1 MGKKLAILTLALVVV
16 GSAANAAE
24 LAHRWSFNGDLKDSV
39 GGKDAVIVDVGA
51 NNVTLSQTQAILA
64 GGGKDASDY
73 IDLPDRILSSLGD
86 SATIEVWATQNAI
99 QNWSRIWDFG
109 SSTTHNVFMS
119 WTVATTLTNDR
130 VEWVGSS
137 GTVTRDGSN
146 APYTLDTEYHIVF
159 AFQPGSITWY
169 SALAGAADLGP
180 AKGTLQTTNLLSSL
194 QDTNAWI
201 GRSQWGDNTASASFN
216 EFRLWKGA
224 LTEEE
229 REKLHDQGPD
239 TIDASIASK
248 PFPANRALD
257 VSRDIDL
264 TWAPGEN
271 ATAHNVYLG
280 TSFAEVGAAAT
291 NSPLAIAVGRDAN
304 SLDPGRLVFGQT
316 YYWRVDEVVGGSVAK
331 GNVWSFSVEPYSYP
345 ITGVVA
351 TASSAA
357 ANMGSQ
363 KTVDGSGLT
372 PNDEHSTVSS
382 DGWMTAKGDAAPWIQ
397 FAFDDVR
404 KLDKALVW
412 NSNQAL
418 ESILGFGVK
427 DATVEYSTDGE
438 AWTQLGDFELAQAT
452 SSADYLANTT
462 IDFGGAAVKF
472 VKFTVK
478 SNWGGVLPQYGL
490 SEVRFYYVPIF
501 AREPKPAAG
510 ATAVHP
516 QVPFSWRAG
525 REAASHKVFV
535 SDDQQAVIDGAV
547 APATVSVPQYDASL
561 MLDKTYF
568 WKVVEVNNAEALS
581 EWAGPVWSFSTA
593 NFIAV
598 DDFEAYTDKEGSR
611 IYESWI
617 DGFDVAAN
625 GSLVGYDIAPFA
637 EQTIL
642 HGGKQSMPLF
652 YENKGGATY
661 SEAKLTFPTAQ
672 DWTQHGIKTLV
683 LFFRGQTTNSPAPVY
698 VKIND
703 TKISYNNGA
712 AATALPLWKQWNI
725 PLTTAG
731 VNFKSVKSLTF
742 GVEGT
747 GTGTV
752 FVDDIRLYATAPEVV
767 GATNPGTTGLVAL
780 YTMDDNVQD
789 SSGRNYH
796 GTLNAAVGY
805 EAGYLGKALGFNG
818 SSTYVDLPIGPLMP
832 TLNSMTIATH
842 VNFKGGSG
850 SWQRIFDIGTGTT
863 NYMFLTPRQG
873 TTGSMR
879 FAIRTT
885 AIGEQIV
892 DAPAAMP
899 LGWHHAA
906 ITIDSATMTMKL
918 YLDGDLMGTA
928 ATTLLPKDL
937 GNTNQNWLGR
947 SQYTADAY
955 FSGLLDEFRIYN
967 RVLSAA
973 EVRYLAGDR

>member
-1 MGKKLAILTLALVVV
+1 MGKKLAILTLALVVA

-39 GGKDAVIVDVGA
+39 GGRDAVIVDLGA
-51 NNVTLSQTQAILA
+51 SNVTLSQTQATLA
-64 GGGKDASDY
+64 GGAKDTSDY

-86 SATIEVWATQNAI
+86 SATIEVWTTQNAI

-109 SSTTHNVFMS
+109 SSTAHNVFMS
-119 WTVATTLTNDR
+119 WTVGTTLTNDR
-130 VEWVGSS
+130 VEWLGSS
-137 GTVTRDGSN
+137 GNVTQDGTN
-146 APYTLDTEYHIVF
+146 APYTLGTEFHIVF
-159 AFQPGSITWY
+159 VFQPGSISWY
-169 SALAGAADLGP
+169 SAPAGAADLGP
-180 AKGTLQTTNLLSSL
+180 AQGTLQTTNLLSSL

-201 GRSQWGDNTASASFN
+201 GRSQWPDNTASASFN
-216 EFRLWKGA
+216 EFRLWKGV
-224 LTEEE
+224 LTETE

-248 PFPANRALD
+248 PFPANRAVD

-264 TWAPGEN
+264 SWVAGEN

-291 NSPLAIAVGRDAN
+291 NSPLAVAVGQDAN

-345 ITGVVA
+345 ITGVTA

-357 ANMGSQ
+357 VNMGPQ

-372 PNDEHSTVSS
+372 PNDEHSTVAF
-382 DGWMTAKGDAAPWIQ
+382 DGWMTAKGDATPWIQ
-397 FAFDDVR
+397 FAFDGVR

-427 DATVEYSTDGE
+427 DATVEYSTDDE
-438 AWTQLGDFELAQAT
+438 AWTQLGDFQLAQAT
-452 SSADYLANTT
+452 SSADYLPNTT

-472 VKFTVK
+472 VKLTING
-478 SNWGGVLPQYGL
+478 NWGGVLPQYGL
-490 SEVRFYYVPIF
+490 SEVRFYYVPVV

-535 SDDQQAVIDGAV
+535 GEDQQAVIDGAV
-547 APATVSVPQYDASL
+547 ALATVSVPQYDASL

-568 WKVVEVNNAEALS
+568 WKVVEVNNAEAVS

-598 DDFEAYTDKEGSR
+598 DDFEAYTDKEGGR

-683 LFFRGQTTNSPAPVY
+683 LFFRGQATNSPAPVY
-698 VKIND
+698 LKIND

-731 VNFKSVKSLTF
+731 VNFKSVKSLTI

-747 GTGTV
+747 GTGTL
-752 FVDDIRLYATAPEVV
+752 FVDDIRLYATAPDVV
-767 GATNPGTTGLVAL
+767 GATDPGATGLVAL

-789 SSGRNYH
+789 SSGKNYH
-796 GTLNAAVGY
+796 GTLNAAAGY

-850 SWQRIFDIGTGTT
+850 EWQRILDFGTGTT

-873 TTGSMR
+873 AAGSMR
-879 FAIRTT
+879 FAIRT
-885 AIGEQIV
+885 AAVGEQIV

-918 YLDGDLMGTA
+918 YLDGELVGTA

-967 RVLSAA
+967 RALSAA

>member
-39 GGKDAVIVDVGA
+39 GGKDAVIVDLGA
-51 NNVTLSQTQAILA
+51 SNVTLSETQAIMA
-64 GGGKDASDY
+64 GGGKDTSDY
-73 IDLPDRILSSLGD
+73 IDLPDGVLSALGD
-86 SATIEVWATQNAI
+86 SATIEVWATQTAI

-146 APYTLDTEYHIVF
+146 APYTLGTEYHIVF

-169 SALAGAADLGP
+169 SAPAGAADLGP

-291 NSPLAIAVGRDAN
+291 SSPLAVAVGQDAN

-382 DGWMTAKGDAAPWIQ
+382 DGWMTAKGDATPWIQ

-510 ATAVHP
+510 ATAAHP

-747 GTGTV
+747 GTGTL

-789 SSGRNYH
+789 SSGKNYH
-796 GTLNAAVGY
+796 GTLSG
-805 EAGYLGKALGFNG
+805 EAGYGTGYAGKALNFNG
-818 SSTYVDLPIGPLMP
+818 SNTYVDLPIGPLLS
-832 TLNSMTIATH
+832 TLSDITIVTWVNSSGT
-842 VNFKGGSG
+842 GGD
-850 SWQRIFDIGTGTT
+850 WQRVWDFGTGNT
-863 NYMFLTPRQG
+863 NYICLASHQTA
-873 TTGSMR
+873 TGPMT

-885 AIGEQIV
+885 TVAEV
-892 DAPAAMP
+892 RVVAPARLP
-899 LGWHHAA
+899 TGWHNVAV
-906 ITIDSATMTMKL
+906 TIASATMTAQL
-918 YLDGDLMGTA
+918 YLDGVAVSSNAVTV
-928 ATTLLPKDL
+928 LPKDL

-955 FSGLLDEFRIYN
+955 FSGMLDEFRIYN